1 MSSLLSLFF
10 AGDSKQVDELNYPTP
25 IALYLNSE
33 LHSKHNRFI
42 LLFFFSEGQIE
53 DILSLFYLNLK
64 SRILDLNV
72 KGQLKDAVK
81 GEATSNFEEY
91 VV

>member
-1 MSSLLSLFF
+1 M
-10 AGDSKQVDELNYPTP
+10 DELNYPTP

-72 KGQLKDAVK
+72 KG
-81 GEATSNFEEY
+81 
-91 VV
+91 